1 MSIGGGARS
10 VGRALVIGATAVV
23 IVLLVSY
30 GTQFSVLV
38 GADKQPALVLA
49 AIDPKAG
56 VTGSLAFALFLVAGN
71 FINSF
76 ME

>member
-1 MSIGGGARS
+1 MGNSVAAIGLHGRS
-10 VGRALVIGATAVV
+10 VGRALVIGATGVV

-38 GADKQPALVLA
+38 GADKQPALVLD

-56 VTGSLAFALFLVAGN
+56 VTEVLHSP
-71 FINSF
+71 SF
-76 ME
+76 